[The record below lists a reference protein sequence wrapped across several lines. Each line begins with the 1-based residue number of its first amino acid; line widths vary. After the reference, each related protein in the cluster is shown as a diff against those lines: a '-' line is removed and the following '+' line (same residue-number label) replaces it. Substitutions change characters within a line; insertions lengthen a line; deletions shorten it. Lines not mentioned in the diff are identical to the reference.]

1 MKATGKGYN
10 ACGLLPIFWP
20 TFQMVAMDVNVKTSL
35 FEQEKEVNPKLENDE
50 KDEKDEN
57 VDIYSS
63 NFGINSTRFIDK
75 NG

>member
-20 TFQMVAMDVNVKTSL
+20 TFQMVAMDVKVKTSL

-50 KDEKDEN
+50 KDEN
-57 VDIYSS
+57 VDIVRSLES
-63 NFGINSTRFIDK
+63 NSTRFIDK
-75 NG
+75 SG